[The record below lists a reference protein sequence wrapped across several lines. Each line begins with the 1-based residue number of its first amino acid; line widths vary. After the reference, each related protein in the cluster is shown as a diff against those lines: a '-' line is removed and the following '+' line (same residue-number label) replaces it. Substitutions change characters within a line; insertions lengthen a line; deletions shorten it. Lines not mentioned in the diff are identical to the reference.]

1 MKIHTNRRAWVA
13 AAATGLAMACVES
26 RASAIAGGPVFDLT
40 RFNTMK
46 DVLEQATSM
55 FNQLQAGA
63 NLLQNASARLPRS
76 VSSFD
81 DILLG
86 TRRLTSDVDAIGYR
100 METVTR
106 QFKRMFPDEKAVKDT
121 QPKEMNTL
129 QEGWDQEIHMASL
142 TAARSQTTLS
152 TIDTNTRSAKDVLDR
167 SSNQQSAVAQ
177 LQAMVK
183 MIELINSDLANLSTT
198 ISATERVNSTLAVSE
213 VSSRE
218 VAAERRRRL
227 MKAYDTR
234 PESEGIDAAFLRVPG
249 EG

>member
-1 MKIHTNRRAWVA
+1 MQVHTNRRALVTA
-13 AAATGLAMACVES
+13 AAALALACVGRS
-26 RASAIAGGPVFDLT
+26 ASAAGVPVVDMSRWT
-40 RFNTMK
+40 AMK
-46 DVLEQATSM
+46 SVLDQATSM
-55 FNQLQAGA
+55 LNQLQAGA
-63 NLLQNASARLPRS
+63 NLLQDASARLPRS
-76 VSSFD
+76 ISSFD

-86 TRRLTSDVDAIGYR
+86 MRRLTSDVDAIGYR

-106 QFKRMFPDEKAVKDT
+106 QFKRMFPDKEAVQDI
-121 QPKEMNTL
+121 QPREMNTL

-152 TIDTNTRSAKDVLDR
+152 TIDTNTRSAKDVLER
-167 SSNQQSAVAQ
+167 SSNQKSAVAQ

-183 MIELINSDLANLSTT
+183 MIEIINSDLANLATT
-198 ISATERVNSTLAVSE
+198 ISASERVNSTLAVTE

-227 MKAYDTR
+227 LKAYDTR
-234 PESEGIDAAFLRVPG
+234 PDSQGIDDQFLRVPG